1 VVLRQSNDNEKIRQ
15 NFHIYFIF
23 QMSEHQAKRKMVEKV
38 TNLDLS
44 THNLDNWSH
53 VDKRDLIL
61 SALNEG
67 MIQVVDLYSH
77 FVKMNEIAG
86 VRFDVQPIIKQE
98 GEDENVLLN
107 YDKETPRIPSSF
119 GKTSQSGALLRYS
132 LHPEALMYRHT
143 LELSLFIF
151 QSFYFGDEDR
161 KSYANNFIL
170 GRKKQL
176 KTWID
181 LGHMFLGQQSQGVRS
196 LLPPPEMLLPPPSS
210 DLPIDELPET
220 ELDTSDDD
228 KDEDEGECH
237 FAHARQ
243 TTRGWVSD

>member
-1 VVLRQSNDNEKIRQ
+1 MLWLGEEIPRKKRRWFDEKGGGKQSPE
-15 NFHIYFIF
+15 NFRAPQGLDREICEETTLVIP
-23 QMSEHQAKRKMVEKV
+23 KRNPKG
-38 TNLDLS
+38 LQ
-44 THNLDNWSH
+44 
-53 VDKRDLIL
+53 
-61 SALNEG
+61 
-67 MIQVVDLYSH
+67 IQFS
-77 FVKMNEIAG
+77 FV
-86 VRFDVQPIIKQE
+86 
-98 GEDENVLLN
+98 
-107 YDKETPRIPSSF
+107 
-119 GKTSQSGALLRYS
+119 KTSQSGALLRYS
-132 LHPEALMYRHT
+132 LHPEALMYWHT

-151 QSFYFGDEDR
+151 QSFYLGDEDR

-243 TTRGWVSD
+243 TTRGWMSDWQKRETIELK